1 MFWMEKTC
9 FAVLSGILF
18 FDQFRVF
25 YSGLKKHV
33 LDGKNM
39 FCGVVWDPVFLC
51 RKDYDHECVEEHV
64 LDGKNMFAV
73 LSGILFFLCHV

>member
-1 MFWMEKTC
+1 MKC
-9 FAVLSGILF
+9 FRNFVYFVLI

-39 FCGVVWDPVFLC
+39 F
-51 RKDYDHECVEEHV
+51 
-64 LDGKNMFAV
+64 AV